1 MLAQAAEAP
10 MAGTAPVAPRW
21 ACLEHRGAWPR
32 DITRHT
38 DPAVVG
44 FAARAAAAGFRLQ
57 LIRRPGRRS
66 DDARMRLYLA
76 DTTPPGAHT
85 TLVTVAGP
93 ADLLDL
99 PLPPLGERLPGR
111 PVDDPLLLVCT
122 HGRRDRC
129 CALDGR
135 ALVKALVEA
144 GEPDVWECSHLG
156 GHRFAPTALVLPT
169 GYLYGRLDV
178 ATAVNARKAAEL
190 GEVETALCRGRS
202 AFSAAGQVAD
212 LAVREATHIRCAD
225 ALTVTGTT
233 VHGRERCLAGARA
246 RAGQHAAPGVLRGRG
261 AAGRVAGG
269 GGGHPDRST
278 PSVFHARVARCR
290 LNQASGSA
298 RSSSVICRMR
308 CSRYFSVLRCTISDL
323 AVGS

>member
-1 MLAQAAEAP
+1 MLAQSADEP

-32 DITRHT
+32 DITSHT
-38 DPAVVG
+38 DPAIVG

-66 DDARMRLYLA
+66 DDARARLYLA
-76 DTTPPGAHT
+76 DTTSPGAHT
-85 TLVTVAGP
+85 TMVTVAGP
-93 ADLLDL
+93 SELLDL
-99 PLPPLGERLPGR
+99 RLPPPGARLPGR

-135 ALVKALVEA
+135 ALIRALA
-144 GEPDVWECSHLG
+144 DEPDVWECSHLS

-178 ATAVNARKAAEL
+178 ATAVHARKAAEL

-202 AFSAAGQVAD
+202 AWPAAGQVAE
-212 LAVREATHIRCAD
+212 LAVRAATGIRCAD
-225 ALTVTGTT
+225 ALTVTDTT
-233 VHGRERCLAGARA
+233 VRSRYGAVWRVDVQERVGAPHPA
-246 RAGQHAAPGVLRGRG
+246 SCG
-261 AAGRVAGG
+261 AAALPVA
-269 GGGHPDRST
+269 SLE
-278 PSVFHARVARCR
+278 AVAVTR
-290 LNQASGSA
+290 
-298 RSSSVICRMR
+298 I
-308 CSRYFSVLRCTISDL
+308 
-323 AVGS
+323 

>member
-1 MLAQAAEAP
+1 MESPAPVPTERCAVLAEAARAP
-10 MAGTAPVAPRW
+10 LAGTAPVAPRW

-32 DITRHT
+32 DVAHHT

-57 LIRRPGRRS
+57 LIRRPCRRS
-66 DDARMRLYLA
+66 EESTEAARVRLYLA
-76 DTTPPGAHT
+76 DTSPPGAHT
-85 TLVTVAGP
+85 TVVTVAGP
-93 ADLLDL
+93 DDLLDL
-99 PLPPLGERLPGR
+99 PLPPPGERLPGR
-111 PVDDPLLLVCT
+111 PVAEPLLLVCT

-144 GEPDVWECSHLG
+144 GEPEVWECSHLS

-178 ATAVNARKAAEL
+178 ATAVQARKAAEL

-202 AFSAAGQVAD
+202 AFSPAGQVAD

-225 ALTVTGTT
+225 ALTVEGTT
-233 VHGRERCLAGARA
+233 VRGPRDAAWQVAVRERVSTPHPASCGAAALPVASLEAVSITPTGAR
-246 RAGQHAAPGVLRGRG
+246 RAC
-261 AAGRVAGG
+261 
-269 GGGHPDRST
+269 ST
-278 PSVFHARVARCR
+278 PA
-290 LNQASGSA
+290 
-298 RSSSVICRMR
+298 
-308 CSRYFSVLRCTISDL
+308 
-323 AVGS
+323 

>member
-1 MLAQAAEAP
+1 

-32 DITRHT
+32 DTTHHT
-38 DPAVVG
+38 DPAIVG

-57 LIRRPGRRS
+57 LIRRPGRRNEES
-66 DDARMRLYLA
+66 SGVARVRLYLA

-85 TLVTVAGP
+85 TMVTVAGP

-99 PLPPLGERLPGR
+99 PLPPLATQLPGR
-111 PVDDPLLLVCT
+111 PVHDPLLLVCT

-144 GEPDVWECSHLG
+144 GEPDVWECSHLS

-169 GYLYGRLDV
+169 GYLYGRLDI
-178 ATAVNARKAAEL
+178 ATAVQARKAAEL

-212 LAVREATHIRCAD
+212 LAVRQATHIRCAD
-225 ALTVTGTT
+225 ALTVDGTT
-233 VHGRERCLAGARA
+233 VRDRRGGEAWRVEVRERVGVPHPSSCGVAALPVVSLEATAITPIGAR
-246 RAGQHAAPGVLRGRG
+246 RA
-261 AAGRVAGG
+261 
-269 GGGHPDRST
+269 
-278 PSVFHARVARCR
+278 
-290 LNQASGSA
+290 
-298 RSSSVICRMR
+298 
-308 CSRYFSVLRCTISDL
+308 CSRP
-323 AVGS
+323 A

>member
-1 MLAQAAEAP
+1 MESPAPVPTERCAVLAEAARAP
-10 MAGTAPVAPRW
+10 LAGTAPVAPRW

-32 DITRHT
+32 NVAHHT
-38 DPAVVG
+38 DRAVVG

-57 LIRRPGRRS
+57 LIRRPSRRNEES
-66 DDARMRLYLA
+66 TEAARIRLYLA

-85 TLVTVAGP
+85 TVVTVAGP
-93 ADLLDL
+93 DDLLDL

-111 PVDDPLLLVCT
+111 PVADPLLLVCT

-144 GEPDVWECSHLG
+144 GEPEVWECSHLS

-178 ATAVNARKAAEL
+178 ATAVQARKAAEL

-202 AFSAAGQVAD
+202 AFSPAGQVAD

-225 ALTVTGTT
+225 ALTVEGTT
-233 VHGRERCLAGARA
+233 VRGRRDTAWQVEVRERVSTPLPASCGAAALPVASLEAVSITPTGAR
-246 RAGQHAAPGVLRGRG
+246 RAC
-261 AAGRVAGG
+261 
-269 GGGHPDRST
+269 ST
-278 PSVFHARVARCR
+278 PA
-290 LNQASGSA
+290 
-298 RSSSVICRMR
+298 
-308 CSRYFSVLRCTISDL
+308 
-323 AVGS
+323 

>member
-38 DPAVVG
+38 DPAIVG

-66 DDARMRLYLA
+66 DDARMRLYLT

-99 PLPPLGERLPGR
+99 PLPPLGERLPGQL
-111 PVDDPLLLVCT
+111 VDDPLLLVCT

-135 ALVKALVEA
+135 ALVKSLIEA

-212 LAVREATHIRCAD
+212 LAVAGSHPHPLRRFAD
-225 ALTVTGTT
+225 GHRHHRA
-233 VHGRERCLAGARA
+233 RPRRCLAGARA
-246 RAGQHAAPGVLRGRG
+246 RAGQHAAPDVLRGRG

-290 LNQASGSA
+290 LNQVSGSP
-298 RSSSVICRMR
+298 RSS
-308 CSRYFSVLRCTISDL
+308 
-323 AVGS
+323 

>member
-1 MLAQAAEAP
+1 MEAPAPVLTERCAVLAQAAEEP

-38 DPAVVG
+38 DPAIVG
-44 FAARAAAAGFRLQ
+44 FAARATAAGFRLQ

-85 TLVTVAGP
+85 TMVTVAGP
-93 ADLLDL
+93 AELLDL
-99 PLPPLGERLPGR
+99 PLPPPGARLPGR
-111 PVDDPLLLVCT
+111 PVPGPLLLVCT

-135 ALVKALVEA
+135 ALVRALIEA
-144 GEPDVWECSHLG
+144 GEPDVWECSHLS

-178 ATAVNARKAAEL
+178 TTAVHARKAAEV
-190 GEVETALCRGRS
+190 GEVETALCRGRA
-202 AFSAAGQVAD
+202 AFSPEGQVAD
-212 LAVREATHIRCAD
+212 LAVR
-225 ALTVTGTT
+225 TVTGIRSADELSASGTT
-233 VHGRERCLAGARA
+233 VHSRHRAAWHVDVRERVSAPHPASCGAAALPTASLEAVAVTPIAGRRA
-246 RAGQHAAPGVLRGRG
+246 CSTPVSRG
-261 AAGRVAGG
+261 AG
-269 GGGHPDRST
+269 
-278 PSVFHARVARCR
+278 
-290 LNQASGSA
+290 
-298 RSSSVICRMR
+298 
-308 CSRYFSVLRCTISDL
+308 
-323 AVGS
+323 

>member
-1 MLAQAAEAP
+1 MESSAPVPTERCAVLADAAHEP

-32 DITRHT
+32 DVTRHP

-57 LIRRPGRRS
+57 LVRRPGRRS
-66 DDARMRLYLA
+66 EESPGAARVRLYLA

-85 TLVTVAGP
+85 TMVTVAGP
-93 ADLLDL
+93 NELLDL
-99 PLPPLGERLPGR
+99 PLPPPGEQLPGR
-111 PVDDPLLLVCT
+111 PVPDPLLLVCT

-144 GEPDVWECSHLG
+144 GEPDVWESSHLG

-178 ATAVNARKAAEL
+178 ATAVDAQKAAEL

-202 AFSAAGQVAD
+202 AFPAAGQVAD

-233 VHGRERCLAGARA
+233 VRRLRGDEAWRVDVRERVSPPHPASCGVAALAVASLEAVAVTPIGAHRA
-246 RAGQHAAPGVLRGRG
+246 C
-261 AAGRVAGG
+261 
-269 GGGHPDRST
+269 ST
-278 PSVFHARVARCR
+278 PA
-290 LNQASGSA
+290 
-298 RSSSVICRMR
+298 
-308 CSRYFSVLRCTISDL
+308 
-323 AVGS
+323 

>member
-1 MLAQAAEAP
+1 MQAQAAILTERCAVLAQAADVP
-10 MAGTAPVAPRW
+10 LAGTAPVAPRW

-32 DITRHT
+32 DITSHT
-38 DPAVVG
+38 DPAIVG
-44 FAARAAAAGFRLQ
+44 FAARAAATGFRLQ

-85 TLVTVAGP
+85 TVVTVAGP
-93 ADLLDL
+93 DDLLDL
-99 PLPPLGERLPGR
+99 PLPPEGTRLPGR
-111 PVDDPLLLVCT
+111 PVDEPMLLVCT

-169 GYLYGRLDV
+169 GYLYGRLDI
-178 ATAVNARKAAEL
+178 ATAVQARKAAEL

-212 LAVREATHIRCAD
+212 LAVREAAHIRCAD
-225 ALTVTGTT
+225 ALTVEGTT
-233 VHGRERCLAGARA
+233 VRGDTDKAWRVEVRERVGVPHPTSCGVAALPVASLEAVAITPIGAR
-246 RAGQHAAPGVLRGRG
+246 RAC
-261 AAGRVAGG
+261 
-269 GGGHPDRST
+269 ST
-278 PSVFHARVARCR
+278 PA
-290 LNQASGSA
+290 
-298 RSSSVICRMR
+298 
-308 CSRYFSVLRCTISDL
+308 
-323 AVGS
+323 

>member
-1 MLAQAAEAP
+1 MESWAPGPTERCAVLAEAAREP

-32 DITRHT
+32 DVTHHP

-57 LIRRPGRRS
+57 LVRRPGRRS
-66 DDARMRLYLA
+66 EESTEAARIRLNLA

-93 ADLLDL
+93 DDLLDL
-99 PLPPLGERLPGR
+99 PLPPPGAQLPGH
-111 PVDDPLLLVCT
+111 PVADPLLLVCT

-144 GEPDVWECSHLG
+144 GEPDVWESSHLG

-178 ATAVNARKAAEL
+178 ATAVHARKAAEL

-202 AFSAAGQVAD
+202 AFPAAGQVAD

-233 VHGRERCLAGARA
+233 VRRLRGDEAWRVDVRERVSPPHPASC
-246 RAGQHAAPGVLRGRG
+246 G
-261 AAGRVAGG
+261 AAA
-269 GGGHPDRST
+269 
-278 PSVFHARVARCR
+278 
-290 LNQASGSA
+290 
-298 RSSSVICRMR
+298 
-308 CSRYFSVLRCTISDL
+308 L
-323 AVGS
+323 AVGSLEAVAVTPIGAHRACSTPA

>member
-1 MLAQAAEAP
+1 

-66 DDARMRLYLA
+66 DDA
-76 DTTPPGAHT
+76 TGCGSTSPTPPRRAPTPRWSRWPDPPTCSTSRCPRSASGCR
-85 TLVTVAGP
+85 AGP
-93 ADLLDL
+93 S
-99 PLPPLGERLPGR
+99 PTP
-111 PVDDPLLLVCT
+111 
-122 HGRRDRC
+122 C
-129 CALDGR
+129 C
-135 ALVKALVEA
+135 
-144 GEPDVWECSHLG
+144 WC
-156 GHRFAPTALVLPT
+156 APTAA
-169 GYLYGRLDV
+169 
-178 ATAVNARKAAEL
+178 ATAAAPSTAAPSSRPSSKRASPTSGSAATSAATASPRRRWSCPPATSTAASTSPPPSTPARPPSWARSRPRCAA
-190 GEVETALCRGRS
+190 AARRS
-202 AFSAAGQVAD
+202 PPAGQVAD

-233 VHGRERCLAGARA
+233 VHGRRDAAWRVDVRERV
-246 RAGQHAAPGVLRGRG
+246 QHAAPGVLRGRR

-290 LNQASGSA
+290 LNQVSGSP
-298 RSSSVICRMR
+298 RSS
-308 CSRYFSVLRCTISDL
+308 
-323 AVGS
+323 

>member
-1 MLAQAAEAP
+1 MESSAPGPTERCAVLAEAAREP

-32 DITRHT
+32 DITHHP

-57 LIRRPGRRS
+57 LVRRPGRRS
-66 DDARMRLYLA
+66 EESSGAARVRLYLA

-85 TLVTVAGP
+85 TMVTVAGP
-93 ADLLDL
+93 NDLLDL
-99 PLPPLGERLPGR
+99 PLPPPGERLPGR
-111 PVDDPLLLVCT
+111 PVADPLLLVCT

-144 GEPDVWECSHLG
+144 GEPDVWESSHLG

-178 ATAVNARKAAEL
+178 ATAVHARKAAEL

-202 AFSAAGQVAD
+202 AFPAAGQVAD

-233 VHGRERCLAGARA
+233 VRRLRGDEAWRVDVRERVSPPHPASC
-246 RAGQHAAPGVLRGRG
+246 G
-261 AAGRVAGG
+261 AAALAVASLEAVAVTPIGA
-269 GGGHPDRST
+269 HRACST
-278 PSVFHARVARCR
+278 PA
-290 LNQASGSA
+290 
-298 RSSSVICRMR
+298 
-308 CSRYFSVLRCTISDL
+308 
-323 AVGS
+323 

>member
-1 MLAQAAEAP
+1 MQPQAPTLTGRCAVLAQAADAP

-32 DITRHT
+32 DTTHHT
-38 DPAVVG
+38 DPAIVG

-85 TLVTVAGP
+85 TMVTVAGP

-99 PLPPLGERLPGR
+99 PLPPLGTQLPGR

-144 GEPDVWECSHLG
+144 GEPDVWECSHLS

-169 GYLYGRLDV
+169 GYLYGRLDI
-178 ATAVNARKAAEL
+178 ATAVQARKAAEL

-212 LAVREATHIRCAD
+212 LAVRQAAHIRCAD
-225 ALTVTGTT
+225 ALTVAESATATT
-233 VHGRERCLAGARA
+233 VRRRRGDEAWRVEVRERVGTPHPSSCGVAALPVVSLEAVAITPIGAR
-246 RAGQHAAPGVLRGRG
+246 RA
-261 AAGRVAGG
+261 
-269 GGGHPDRST
+269 
-278 PSVFHARVARCR
+278 
-290 LNQASGSA
+290 
-298 RSSSVICRMR
+298 
-308 CSRYFSVLRCTISDL
+308 CSRP
-323 AVGS
+323 A